1 MTIVAKNETP
11 PLYVLRYGDKLV
23 GEMEMDREAIS
34 QFKAGDRIKVTLH
47 TGRSPSRLRFYW
59 QMLGKLVA
67 ATDCAPNAEAL
78 HSVIKLDLGYSTPV
92 LLPSGLK
99 VLVPGSIAFDRM
111 TEQEFSN
118 FLERAI
124 AWVAEN
130 YGVTADEIMNGGQA
144 A

>member
-1 MTIVAKNETP
+1 MAKSTEAP
-11 PLYVLRYGDKLV
+11 PIYVQRQGDKLA
-23 GEMEMDREAIS
+23 GEMQMDREAIAR
-34 QFKAGDRIKVTLH
+34 FNAGDRIKVTLH

-78 HSVIKLDLGYSTPV
+78 HSVIKLDLGYATPV
-92 LLPSGLK
+92 RLK
-99 VLVPGSIAFDRM
+99 NGMTVLVPGSIAFDRM
-111 TEQEFSN
+111 TEEEFGN

-124 AWVAEN
+124 GWIAQN
-130 YGVTADEIMNGGQA
+130 YGVTSEEIMNGGLA

>member
-1 MTIVAKNETP
+1 MAKSTEAAP
-11 PLYVLRYGDKLV
+11 IYVQRQGDKLA
-23 GEMEMDREAIS
+23 GEMQMDRDAIAR
-34 QFKAGDRIKVTLH
+34 FNAGDRIKVTLH

-78 HSVIKLDLGYSTPV
+78 HSVIKLDLGYAMPV
-92 LLPSGLK
+92 RLK
-99 VLVPGSIAFDRM
+99 NGMTVLVPGSIAFDRM
-111 TEQEFSN
+111 TEEEFGN

-124 AWVAEN
+124 AWIAQN
-130 YGVTADEIMNGGQA
+130 YGVTSEEIMNGGLA